1 MANPIVMPRLGDFMT
16 EGTISKWNKAAGEG
30 VEQGEVICE
39 IESEKLNYQLEAG
52 GSGVLHRVA
61 GEGDVVPV
69 DGIIA
74 YLLAEGEAPPAA
86 AEAGAPSDAAQ
97 RAAARRAPSRQAG
110 RRGDSSV
117 PSTPGARRLA
127 ASLDVDIAQVTPT
140 GPRGRVTEGDVRA
153 FAESQQAA
161 PAAAGPRGL
170 PEPAS
175 SDALS
180 GMRKSIAD
188 HMRSSLAG
196 TAQLSFFMELDVT
209 EAQRLR
215 KEASS
220 TSDVTLSIAHVLT
233 KACAGALKRYPAL
246 NSVHVRRPDSHLR
259 RRERR
264 RGRIPARGPRR
275 ARRAREPTRRASRRS
290 PGRRPTWRNAQG
302 MALSGPD
309 EVLGGTF
316 TISVLGS
323 VDGFTP
329 ILNSGQSAILGVG
342 KSAEKPVVRDGEIV
356 VREMITVSLTVDHQV
371 VDGAVAAGFMRR
383 LQQLVERPA
392 ALFR

>member
-16 EGTISKWNKAAGEG
+16 EGTISKWNKAGGEG

-52 GSGVLHRVA
+52 GTGILHTVA
-61 GEGDVVPV
+61 GEGDVVAV
-69 DGIIA
+69 DGIIG

-86 AEAGAPSDAAQ
+86 ADSGAPAAAE
-97 RAAARRAPSRQAG
+97 RAAARKAPARRAG
-110 RRGDSSV
+110 RRGDSGV

-127 ASLDVDIAQVTPT
+127 ASLDVDISQVTAT

-161 PAAAGPRGL
+161 PAKAGPRGL

-175 SDALS
+175 SAALT

-188 HMRSSLAG
+188 HMRSSLAD

-220 TSDVTLSIAHVLT
+220 GADVTLSIAHVLT

-246 NSVHVRRPDSHLR
+246 NSVMSDGQILTFDDVNVGVAVSLREGLVVPVVRGADSKSI
-259 RRERR
+259 EE
-264 RGRIPARGPRR
+264 I
-275 ARRAREPTRRASRRS
+275 ARETTDMADHARAGS
-290 PGRRPTWRNAQG
+290 
-302 MALSGPD
+302 LGPD

-329 ILNSGQSAILGVG
+329 ILNAGQSAILGVG
-342 KSAEKPVVRDGEIV
+342 KSAEKPVVRDGEIAI
-356 VREMITVSLTVDHQV
+356 REMITVSLTVDHQV

-383 LQQLVERPA
+383 LQQLVERPS
-392 ALFR
+392 ALFK

>member
-30 VEQGEVICE
+30 VEQGEVIAE

-52 GSGVLHRVA
+52 GAGILHTVA

-69 DGIIA
+69 DGIIG
-74 YLLAEGEAPPAA
+74 YLLAEGEAPPSAETSAPAA
-86 AEAGAPSDAAQ
+86 DAR
-97 RAAARRAPSRQAG
+97 RAAARRAPARKAG
-110 RRGDSSV
+110 RRGDTGV

-127 ASLDVDIAQVTPT
+127 ASLEVDISQVTPT

-161 PAAAGPRGL
+161 PAKAGPRGL

-175 SDALS
+175 SNALS

-188 HMRSSLAG
+188 HMRSSLSD

-215 KEASS
+215 KDASS
-220 TSDVTLSIAHVLT
+220 DSDVTLSIAHVLT

-246 NSVHVRRPDSHLR
+246 NSVMSDGQILTFDDVNVGVAVSLREGLVVPVVRGADAKSIEDIAGETTDL
-259 RRERR
+259 
-264 RGRIPARGPRR
+264 ADR
-275 ARRAREPTRRASRRS
+275 ARTGS
-290 PGRRPTWRNAQG
+290 
-302 MALSGPD
+302 LGPD

-329 ILNSGQSAILGVG
+329 ILNAGQSAILGVG
-342 KSAEKPVVRDGEIV
+342 KSADKPVVRDGEIV
-356 VREMITVSLTVDHQV
+356 IREMITVSLTVDHQV

-392 ALFR
+392 ALFK

>member
-52 GSGVLHRVA
+52 GAGILHTVA

-74 YLLAEGEAPPAA
+74 YLLAEGEAPPE
-86 AEAGAPSDAAQ
+86 AEASAPAVAE
-97 RAAARRAPSRQAG
+97 RAAARRAPARRAG
-110 RRGDSSV
+110 RRGDAGV

-127 ASLDVDIAQVTPT
+127 SSLDVDISQVTPT

-161 PAAAGPRGL
+161 PAMAGPRGL

-175 SDALS
+175 SAALT

-188 HMRSSLAG
+188 HMRSSLAD

-220 TSDVTLSIAHVLT
+220 GSDVTLSIAHVLT

-246 NSVHVRRPDSHLR
+246 NSVMSHGQLLTFDDVNIGVAVSLREGLVVPVVRGADAKSIEEIASETTDL
-259 RRERR
+259 
-264 RGRIPARGPRR
+264 ADR
-275 ARRAREPTRRASRRS
+275 ARDGS
-290 PGRRPTWRNAQG
+290 
-302 MALSGPD
+302 LGPD

-329 ILNSGQSAILGVG
+329 ILNAGQSAILGVG

-356 VREMITVSLTVDHQV
+356 IREMITVSLTVDHQV
-371 VDGAVAAGFMRR
+371 VDGAVAASFMRR
-383 LQQLVERPA
+383 LQQLVERPVP
-392 ALFR
+392 LFR

>member
-30 VEQGEVICE
+30 VAQGEVIAE

-52 GSGVLHRVA
+52 GGGILHRVA

-69 DGIIA
+69 DGVIG
-74 YLLAEGEAPPAA
+74 YLLAEGEAPPSAETSAPAA
-86 AEAGAPSDAAQ
+86 DAR
-97 RAAARRAPSRQAG
+97 RAAARRAPARKAG
-110 RRGDSSV
+110 RRGDTGV

-127 ASLDVDIAQVTPT
+127 ASLEVDISQVTPT

-153 FAESQQAA
+153 FAESQQASTEK
-161 PAAAGPRGL
+161 AGPRGL

-175 SDALS
+175 STALS

-188 HMRSSLAG
+188 HMRSSLSN

-215 KEASS
+215 KDASS
-220 TSDVTLSIAHVLT
+220 DSDVTLSIAHVLT

-246 NSVHVRRPDSHLR
+246 NSVMSDGQILTFDDVNVGVAVSLREGLVVPVVRGADEKSIADIA
-259 RRERR
+259 RETTDL
-264 RGRIPARGPRR
+264 ADR
-275 ARRAREPTRRASRRS
+275 ARAGS
-290 PGRRPTWRNAQG
+290 
-302 MALSGPD
+302 LGPD

-329 ILNSGQSAILGVG
+329 ILNAGQSAILGVG

-356 VREMITVSLTVDHQV
+356 IREMITVSLTVDHQV

-392 ALFR
+392 ALFK

>member
-30 VEQGEVICE
+30 VEQGEVIAE

-52 GSGVLHRVA
+52 GAGVLHRVA

-69 DGIIA
+69 DGIIG
-74 YLLAEGEAPPAA
+74 YLLAEGEAPPEAA
-86 AEAGAPSDAAQ
+86 TSAPATAAP
-97 RAAARRAPSRQAG
+97 RPGARRAPARQSG
-110 RRGDSSV
+110 RRGGSSV

-127 ASLDVDIAQVTPT
+127 ASLDVDIAQVTAT

-153 FAESQQAA
+153 FAESQQAS
-161 PAAAGPRGL
+161 PAKAGPRGL

-175 SDALS
+175 ADALS

-188 HMRSSLAG
+188 HMRSSLSN

-215 KEASS
+215 KDASS
-220 TSDVTLSIAHVLT
+220 STDVTLSIAHVLT

-246 NSVHVRRPDSHLR
+246 NSVLSDGQILTFDDVNVGVAVSLREGLVVPVVRAADAKSIEEIA
-259 RRERR
+259 RETTDL
-264 RGRIPARGPRR
+264 AER
-275 ARRAREPTRRASRRS
+275 ARTGS
-290 PGRRPTWRNAQG
+290 
-302 MALSGPD
+302 LGPD

-329 ILNSGQSAILGVG
+329 ILNAGQSAILGVG

-392 ALFR
+392 SLFR

>member
-16 EGTISKWNKAAGEG
+16 EGTISKWNKAAGEA
-30 VEQGEVICE
+30 VEQGEVIAE

-52 GSGVLHRVA
+52 GAGVLHTVA

-86 AEAGAPSDAAQ
+86 ETRAPAAADE
-97 RAAARRAPSRQAG
+97 RAAARRAPARKAG
-110 RRGDSSV
+110 RRSDSGV

-127 ASLDVDIAQVTPT
+127 ANLDVDIAQVTPT

-175 SDALS
+175 SAALS

-220 TSDVTLSIAHVLT
+220 GTDVTLSIAHVLT
-233 KACAGALKRYPAL
+233 KACAGALKRYPQL
-246 NSVHVRRPDSHLR
+246 NSVMSDGQLLTFDDVNIGVAVSLREGLVVPVVRGADDKTVEQIA
-259 RRERR
+259 RETT
-264 RGRIPARGPRR
+264 GLADR
-275 ARRAREPTRRASRRS
+275 ARDGS
-290 PGRRPTWRNAQG
+290 
-302 MALSGPD
+302 LGPD

-329 ILNSGQSAILGVG
+329 ILNAGQSAILGVG
-342 KSAEKPVVRDGEIV
+342 KSDDKPVVRDGEIV

-392 ALFR
+392 SLFK

>member
-30 VEQGEVICE
+30 VEQGEVIAE

-52 GSGVLHRVA
+52 GAGVLHRVA

-69 DGIIA
+69 DGIIG

-86 AEAGAPSDAAQ
+86 EASAPAAAAQ
-97 RAAARRAPSRQAG
+97 RAEARRAPARQAG
-110 RRGDSSV
+110 RRGDPGV

-127 ASLDVDIAQVTPT
+127 ASLDVDISQVTAT

-153 FAESQQAA
+153 FAESRQAG
-161 PAAAGPRGL
+161 PEQAGPRGL
-170 PEPAS
+170 PEPS
-175 SDALS
+175 SAAALS

-188 HMRSSLAG
+188 HMRSSLSD

-209 EAQRLR
+209 DAQRLR
-215 KEASS
+215 KEASAG
-220 TSDVTLSIAHVLT
+220 SDVTLSIAHVLT

-246 NSVHVRRPDSHLR
+246 NSVLADGQVLTFDDVNVGVAVSLRDGLVVPVVRGADAKGIEEIA
-259 RRERR
+259 RETTDL
-264 RGRIPARGPRR
+264 AER
-275 ARRAREPTRRASRRS
+275 ARN
-290 PGRRPTWRNAQG
+290 G
-302 MALSGPD
+302 ALGPD

-329 ILNSGQSAILGVG
+329 ILNAGQSAILGVG

-356 VREMITVSLTVDHQV
+356 IREMITVSLTVDHQV

>member
-30 VEQGEVICE
+30 VEQGEVIAE

-52 GSGVLHRVA
+52 GAGILHTVA

-86 AEAGAPSDAAQ
+86 ETSAPAAAAE
-97 RAAARRAPSRQAG
+97 RAAARRAPAKTAG
-110 RRGDSSV
+110 RRSDSGV

-127 ASLDVDIAQVTPT
+127 ANLEVDIAQVTPT

-153 FAESQQAA
+153 FAESQKSA

-170 PEPAS
+170 PEPS
-175 SDALS
+175 SSTALS

-220 TSDVTLSIAHVLT
+220 GTDVNLSIAHVLT
-233 KACAGALKRYPAL
+233 KACAGALKRYPPL
-246 NSVHVRRPDSHLR
+246 NSVMSDGQLLTFDDVNIGVAVSLREGLVVPVVRGADDKTVEQIA
-259 RRERR
+259 RETT
-264 RGRIPARGPRR
+264 GLADR
-275 ARRAREPTRRASRRS
+275 ARDGS
-290 PGRRPTWRNAQG
+290 
-302 MALSGPD
+302 LGPD

-329 ILNSGQSAILGVG
+329 ILNAGQSAILGVG
-342 KSAEKPVVRDGEIV
+342 KSADKPVVRDGEIV

-392 ALFR
+392 SLFK

>member
-30 VEQGEVICE
+30 VAQGEVICE

-52 GSGVLHRVA
+52 GAGILHTVA

-74 YLLAEGEAPPAA
+74 YLLAEGEAPPVAETSAPDAA
-86 AEAGAPSDAAQ
+86 AE
-97 RAAARRAPSRQAG
+97 RAAARRAPARRAG
-110 RRGDSSV
+110 RRADSGV

-127 ASLDVDIAQVTPT
+127 ASMDVDISQVTPT

-153 FAESQQAA
+153 FAESQQPA
-161 PAAAGPRGL
+161 PAAAGPRAL

-175 SDALS
+175 SAVLS

-220 TSDVTLSIAHVLT
+220 ASDVTLSIAHVLT

-246 NSVHVRRPDSHLR
+246 NSVMSDGQVLTFDDVNVGVAVSLREGLVVPVVRGADAKSIEDIA
-259 RRERR
+259 RETTDL
-264 RGRIPARGPRR
+264 ADR
-275 ARRAREPTRRASRRS
+275 ARDGS
-290 PGRRPTWRNAQG
+290 
-302 MALSGPD
+302 LGPD

-329 ILNSGQSAILGVG
+329 ILNASQSAILGVG

-392 ALFR
+392 PLFR

>member
-16 EGTISKWNKAAGEG
+16 EGTISKWNKDAGEG
-30 VEQGEVICE
+30 VEQGEVIAE

-52 GSGVLHRVA
+52 GAGILHRVA

-74 YLLAEGEAPPAA
+74 YLLAEGESPPVAEASAPAA
-86 AEAGAPSDAAQ
+86 AAQ
-97 RAAARRAPSRQAG
+97 RAAARRAPARKAG
-110 RRGDSSV
+110 RRGDSGV

-127 ASLDVDIAQVTPT
+127 ASMDVDISQVTPT

-161 PAAAGPRGL
+161 PAKTGPRGL

-175 SDALS
+175 SAALT

-188 HMRSSLAG
+188 HMRSSLSN

-220 TSDVTLSIAHVLT
+220 DSDVTLSIAHVLT

-246 NSVHVRRPDSHLR
+246 NSVMSDGQILTFDEVNVGVAVSLREGLVVPVVRGADAKSTEEIA
-259 RRERR
+259 RETTDL
-264 RGRIPARGPRR
+264 ADR
-275 ARRAREPTRRASRRS
+275 ARAGSI
-290 PGRRPTWRNAQG
+290 
-302 MALSGPD
+302 GPD
-309 EVLGGTF
+309 EFLGGTF

-329 ILNSGQSAILGVG
+329 ILNAGQSAILGVG

-356 VREMITVSLTVDHQV
+356 IREVITVSLTVDHQV

-392 ALFR
+392 SLFK

>member
-30 VEQGEVICE
+30 VEQGEVIAE

-52 GSGVLHRVA
+52 GAGVLHRVA

-69 DGIIA
+69 DGIIG
-74 YLLAEGEAPPAA
+74 YLLAEGEAPPEAATSAPAA
-86 AEAGAPSDAAQ
+86 AAP
-97 RAAARRAPSRQAG
+97 RPGARRAPARQSG
-110 RRGDSSV
+110 RRGGSSV

-127 ASLDVDIAQVTPT
+127 ASLDVDISQVTAT
-140 GPRGRVTEGDVRA
+140 GPRGRVTEGDVRT
-153 FAESQQAA
+153 FAESQQDT
-161 PAAAGPRGL
+161 PAKTGPRGL
-170 PEPAS
+170 PEPS
-175 SDALS
+175 SAAALS

-188 HMRSSLAG
+188 HMRASLSN

-220 TSDVTLSIAHVLT
+220 GSDVTLSIAHVLT
-233 KACAGALKRYPAL
+233 KASAGALKRYPAL
-246 NSVHVRRPDSHLR
+246 NSVISDGKILTFDDVNVGVAVSLREGLVVPVVRGVDGKSIEEIA
-259 RRERR
+259 RETTEL
-264 RGRIPARGPRR
+264 AER
-275 ARRAREPTRRASRRS
+275 ART
-290 PGRRPTWRNAQG
+290 G
-302 MALSGPD
+302 ALGPD
-309 EVLGGTF
+309 EMLGGTF
-316 TISVLGS
+316 TISVLGT

-329 ILNSGQSAILGVG
+329 ILNAGQSAILGVG
-342 KSAEKPVVRDGEIV
+342 RSAEKPVVRDGAV
-356 VREMITVSLTVDHQV
+356 AVREIITVSLTVDHQV

-392 ALFR
+392 SLFR

>member
-52 GSGVLHRVA
+52 GAGTLHTVA

-86 AEAGAPSDAAQ
+86 DDSGAPAAAD
-97 RAAARRAPSRQAG
+97 RAAARRGPAKRAG
-110 RRGDSSV
+110 RRADSGV

-127 ASLDVDIAQVTPT
+127 ASLDVDISQVTAT

-153 FAESQQAA
+153 FADSQQAA
-161 PAAAGPRGL
+161 SATAGPRGL

-175 SDALS
+175 STALT

-188 HMRSSLAG
+188 HMRSSLAD

-220 TSDVTLSIAHVLT
+220 GADVTLSIAHVLT

-246 NSVHVRRPDSHLR
+246 NSVMSDGQVLTFDEVNVGVAVSLREGLVVPVVRGADEKTIEQIAGETTDL
-259 RRERR
+259 
-264 RGRIPARGPRR
+264 ADR
-275 ARRAREPTRRASRRS
+275 ARAGS
-290 PGRRPTWRNAQG
+290 
-302 MALSGPD
+302 LGPD

-329 ILNSGQSAILGVG
+329 ILNAGQSAILGVG

-356 VREMITVSLTVDHQV
+356 IREIITVSLTVDHQV

-392 ALFR
+392 PLFK

>member
-52 GSGVLHRVA
+52 GAGILHTVA

-74 YLLAEGEAPPAA
+74 YLLAEGEAPPVAETSAPDAA
-86 AEAGAPSDAAQ
+86 AE
-97 RAAARRAPSRQAG
+97 RAAARRAPARRAG
-110 RRGDSSV
+110 RRADSGV

-127 ASLDVDIAQVTPT
+127 ASLDVDISQVTPT

-175 SDALS
+175 SESLS

-220 TSDVTLSIAHVLT
+220 GSDVTLSIAHVLT

-246 NSVHVRRPDSHLR
+246 NSVMSDGQVLTFDDVNVGVAVSLREGLVVPVVRGADAKSIEDIA
-259 RRERR
+259 RETTDL
-264 RGRIPARGPRR
+264 ADR
-275 ARRAREPTRRASRRS
+275 ARDGS
-290 PGRRPTWRNAQG
+290 
-302 MALSGPD
+302 LGPD

-329 ILNSGQSAILGVG
+329 ILNAGQSAILGVG
-342 KSAEKPVVRDGEIV
+342 KSAEKPVVRDGEV
-356 VREMITVSLTVDHQV
+356 VIREMITVSLTVDHQV

-392 ALFR
+392 PLFR

>member
-16 EGTISKWNKAAGEG
+16 EGTISKWNKAAGDG

-52 GSGVLHRVA
+52 GAGILHTVA

-69 DGIIA
+69 DGVIA
-74 YLLAEGEAPPAA
+74 YLLAEGEAPPTTDDSGAPAA
-86 AEAGAPSDAAQ
+86 AE
-97 RAAARRAPSRQAG
+97 RAAARRGPAKRAG
-110 RRGDSSV
+110 RRTDSGV

-127 ASLDVDIAQVTPT
+127 ASLDVDISQVTAT

-170 PEPAS
+170 PKPAS
-175 SDALS
+175 SAALT

-188 HMRSSLAG
+188 HMRSSLSD

-220 TSDVTLSIAHVLT
+220 GADVTLSIAHVLT

-246 NSVHVRRPDSHLR
+246 NSVMSDGQILTFDDVNVGVAVSLREGLVVPVVRGADEKTIEQIAAETTDLA
-259 RRERR
+259 E
-264 RGRIPARGPRR
+264 R
-275 ARRAREPTRRASRRS
+275 ARAGS
-290 PGRRPTWRNAQG
+290 
-302 MALSGPD
+302 LGPD

-329 ILNSGQSAILGVG
+329 ILNAGQSAILGVG
-342 KSAEKPVVRDGEIV
+342 KSADKPVVRDGEIV
-356 VREMITVSLTVDHQV
+356 IREMITVSLTVDHQV

-392 ALFR
+392 PLFR

>member
-16 EGTISKWNKAAGEG
+16 EGTISKWNKAGGEG

-52 GSGVLHRVA
+52 GAGILHTVA
-61 GEGDVVPV
+61 GEGDVVAV
-69 DGIIA
+69 DGIIG

-86 AEAGAPSDAAQ
+86 VDSGAPAAAE
-97 RAAARRAPSRQAG
+97 RAAARKAPARRAG
-110 RRGDSSV
+110 RRGDSGV

-127 ASLDVDIAQVTPT
+127 ASLDVDISQVTAT

-161 PAAAGPRGL
+161 PAKAGPRGL
-170 PEPAS
+170 PEPVS
-175 SDALS
+175 SAALT

-188 HMRSSLAG
+188 HMRSSLAD

-220 TSDVTLSIAHVLT
+220 GSDVTLSIAHVLT

-246 NSVHVRRPDSHLR
+246 NSVMSDGQILTFDDVNVGVAVSLREGLVVPVVRGAD
-259 RRERR
+259 EKT
-264 RGRIPARGPRR
+264 IEQIAVETTDMADR
-275 ARRAREPTRRASRRS
+275 ARAGS
-290 PGRRPTWRNAQG
+290 
-302 MALSGPD
+302 LGPD

-329 ILNSGQSAILGVG
+329 ILNAGQSAILGVG

-383 LQQLVERPA
+383 LQQLVERPS
-392 ALFR
+392 ALFK

>member
-1 MANPIVMPRLGDFMT
+1 MPRLGDFMT

-30 VEQGEVICE
+30 VEQGEVIAE

-52 GSGVLHRVA
+52 GAGILHTVA

-69 DGIIA
+69 DGIIG
-74 YLLAEGEAPPAA
+74 YLLAEGEAPPSAETSAPAA
-86 AEAGAPSDAAQ
+86 DAR
-97 RAAARRAPSRQAG
+97 RAAARRAPARKAG
-110 RRGDSSV
+110 RRGDSGV

-127 ASLDVDIAQVTPT
+127 ASLDVDISQVTPT
-140 GPRGRVTEGDVRA
+140 GPRGRVTEGDVRS

-161 PAAAGPRGL
+161 PAKAGPRGL

-175 SDALS
+175 ADALS

-188 HMRSSLAG
+188 HMRSSLSS

-215 KEASS
+215 KDASS
-220 TSDVTLSIAHVLT
+220 GSDVTLSIAHVLT

-246 NSVHVRRPDSHLR
+246 NSVMSDGQILTFDDVNVGVAVSLREGLVVPVVRGADAKSIEEIA
-259 RRERR
+259 RETTDL
-264 RGRIPARGPRR
+264 ADR
-275 ARRAREPTRRASRRS
+275 ARAGS
-290 PGRRPTWRNAQG
+290 
-302 MALSGPD
+302 LGPD

-329 ILNSGQSAILGVG
+329 ILNAGQSAILGVG
-342 KSAEKPVVRDGEIV
+342 KSAEKPVVRNGEIV
-356 VREMITVSLTVDHQV
+356 IREIITVSLTVDHQV

-392 ALFR
+392 ALFK